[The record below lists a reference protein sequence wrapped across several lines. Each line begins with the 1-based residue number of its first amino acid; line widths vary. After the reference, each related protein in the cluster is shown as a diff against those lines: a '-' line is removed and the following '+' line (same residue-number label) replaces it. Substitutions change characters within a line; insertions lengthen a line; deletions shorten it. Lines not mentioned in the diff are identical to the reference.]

1 MNSGPRPSEAWVDD
15 GADTQSLRN
24 RPLPTWNSWRRSK
37 SMLAEGCEKMSALI
51 ILPVVAAPACMVS
64 KVSALEKSRAGAVM
78 AVTRFRSPA

>member
-1 MNSGPRPSEAWVDD
+1 
-15 GADTQSLRN
+15 
-24 RPLPTWNSWRRSK
+24 
-37 SMLAEGCEKMSALI
+37 MLAEGCEKMSALI